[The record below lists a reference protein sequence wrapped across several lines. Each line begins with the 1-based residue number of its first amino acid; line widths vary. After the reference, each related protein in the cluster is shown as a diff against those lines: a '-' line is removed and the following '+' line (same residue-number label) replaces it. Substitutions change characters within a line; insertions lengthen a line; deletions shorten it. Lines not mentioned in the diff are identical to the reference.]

1 MLIHYLGGDVHVPYP
16 SDADVNDVPDV
27 ADVAASTS
35 IDTTVPS
42 TARVYDAALGGKE
55 NYEVDRQLL
64 EKIDRLVPQV
74 GQLAVIN
81 RNFLNRACRF
91 LARQTGIEQFL
102 DCGSGLP
109 TAENV
114 HQTVHRHNPHARV
127 VYVDN
132 DPIVIAHGRALLEED
147 SRTRFAAANIF
158 DPDEVLY
165 NETVAD
171 TIDWSEPMVF
181 LQVATMH
188 FCDDE
193 SDPAAIMRTYIDALP
208 SGSYVVFSH
217 TLDPQDEHHEVAK
230 QIQQNY
236 AASGGNLHFRTREQ
250 LEPMLA
256 GLDILDPGLVSPSDW
271 WPVGPREEA
280 RLPVEQCGLAA
291 VARKP

>member
-1 MLIHYLGGDVHVPYP
+1 VLTHYLGGDFLVPYP
-16 SDADVNDVPDV
+16 PDADVDYSGS
-27 ADVAASTS
+27 ATY

-64 EKIDRLVPQV
+64 EKIDQLVPQV

-81 RNFLNRACRF
+81 RNFLTRACRF
-91 LARQTGIEQFL
+91 LARQTGIDQFL

-114 HQTVHRHNPHARV
+114 HQTVHRYNPRARV

-147 SRTRFAAANIF
+147 SNTRFAAADIF
-158 DPDEVLY
+158 TPDEVLY

-171 TIDWSEPMVF
+171 SIDWSEPMVF

-193 SDPAAIMRTYIDALP
+193 RDPVAIMRTYVDALP

-217 TLDPQDEHHEVAK
+217 TLDPQDEYHEVAK

-250 LEPMLA
+250 LEPMLE
-256 GLDILDPGLVSPSDW
+256 GLDILAPGLVSPTDW
-271 WPVGPREEA
+271 WPAGPRA
-280 RLPVEQCGLAA
+280 SPRLPVEHCGIAA